1 MNYIDTDVLM
11 HSLVNHNPNLHAKAN
26 DLIEGML
33 NEKTFLMSWLNIEE
47 AGFVLGKLNQ
57 PADFISSRLR
67 VLMSSVPAD
76 YGLIEFT
83 RAVELAKIIGYRDFN
98 DCLHTAIAEQRC
110 KNLYTCNIKDF
121 KRIQPHTSLQIHF

>member
-1 MNYIDTDVLM
+1 
-11 HSLVNHNPNLHAKAN
+11 
-26 DLIEGML
+26 ML
-33 NEKTFLMSWLNIEE
+33 NEKTFLISWLNIQE

-57 PADFISSRLR
+57 PTDFISSRLR

-98 DCLHTAIAEQRC
+98 DCLHTAIAEQHC

-121 KRIQPHTSLQIHF
+121 KRIQPHTSLQIHFL

>member
-1 MNYIDTDVLM
+1 
-11 HSLVNHNPNLHAKAN
+11 
-26 DLIEGML
+26 ML
-33 NEKTFLMSWLNIEE
+33 NEKTFLISWLNIQE

-57 PADFISSRLR
+57 PTDFISSRLR

-98 DCLHTAIAEQRC
+98 DCLHTAIAEQYR

-121 KRIQPHTSLQIHF
+121 KRTQPHTSLQIHFL